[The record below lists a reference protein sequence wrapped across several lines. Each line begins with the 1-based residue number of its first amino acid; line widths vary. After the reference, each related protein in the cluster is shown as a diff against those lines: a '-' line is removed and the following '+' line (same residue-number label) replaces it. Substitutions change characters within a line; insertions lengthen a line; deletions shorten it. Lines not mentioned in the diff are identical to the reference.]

1 MRQDPRVC
9 AAAIK
14 EFFEERLDGARG
26 FAISMTEPVNPHKM
40 SPAEPIVEVVRRCA
54 ARTYG
59 REAVVWPL
67 LDGSGP
73 MAYFGDILG
82 APAMII
88 GLGAPFAY
96 ANTHAPNE
104 YIGVDDYFNGIELM
118 ADIYD
123 TYGEN

>member
-1 MRQDPRVC
+1 M
-9 AAAIK
+9 
-14 EFFEERLDGARG
+14 
-26 FAISMTEPVNPHKM
+26 SEPVNPHKM
-40 SPAEPIVEVVRRCA
+40 NPSEPIVEVARRCA

-104 YIGVDDYFNGIELM
+104 YIGVGDYLNGIALM
-118 ADIYD
+118 ADIYN
-123 TYGEN
+123 TYGEE